1 MKETKLNII
10 ITSLEKDILSKIQSV
25 KLSQE
30 NIENYDDIRSLKGI
44 VPKNHIE
51 LASIFFKFIYFG
63 NLMFF

>member
-10 ITSLEKDILSKIQSV
+10 ITSSEKDILSKIQSV
-25 KLSQE
+25 KLLQE

-51 LASIFFKFIYFG
+51 LAIYFFCY
-63 NLMFF
+63 LFIS